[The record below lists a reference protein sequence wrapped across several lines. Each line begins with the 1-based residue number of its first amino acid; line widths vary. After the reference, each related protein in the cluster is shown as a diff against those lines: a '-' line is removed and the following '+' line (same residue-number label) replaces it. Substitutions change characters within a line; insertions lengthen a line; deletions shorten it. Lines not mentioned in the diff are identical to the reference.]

1 MGPSLLVKTSEVFIV
16 VEEVRKPGFEPGSQP
31 WQGYILATILLPL
44 FSKNICKGYKRFL
57 GWSGGDDGGVVLT
70 S

>member
-1 MGPSLLVKTSEVFIV
+1 MGPSRCTNAGEVFIGV
-16 VEEVRKPGFEPGSQP
+16 GEVRKPGFEPGSQP

-44 FSKNICKGYKRFL
+44 VSKNICKGYKRFL